1 MSKTR
6 WWAVY
11 RGGEYIEHVLAA
23 SGERAL
29 DVVSERELIDRPELN
44 AVHDAERFVLGLLP
58 ADGIGSLKELCMLPY
73 FSQELGPEFAEPGP
87 TMQAVPW
94 AQTEARL
101 EARRAPIPDGGPT
114 PADMRGEVDH
124 GP

>member
-29 DVVSERELIDRPELN
+29 DVVAERESIPLAELD
-44 AVHDAERFVLGLLP
+44 AVDHEAMERSGLGILP
-58 ADGIGSLKELCMLPY
+58 F
-73 FSQELGPEFAEPGP
+73 FSMEIGPEFSETG
-87 TMQAVPW
+87 
-94 AQTEARL
+94 
-101 EARRAPIPDGGPT
+101 
-114 PADMRGEVDH
+114 PADPGEGGVRCARN
-124 GP
+124 